1 MSGGNSPTTPADD
14 LAKAVM
20 FAGLDGETLSRLAE
34 AAVPRSFRRGQL
46 LCVEGEPGESLLVLR
61 SGSAVVFRTAP
72 SGERAVLAVVRAPD
86 VLGEVALLDRSPRSA
101 SIEALEDITALALSR
116 QAFLELAYRNPKVLD
131 TVLAALGALVRRLT
145 DQTADHVFLDLPG
158 RVAKALVRLA
168 EHSEDHTVELTQSQ
182 LADMVGGSR
191 QSVNQALSTFAAR
204 GWLRTRGRRIV
215 ALDMAGL
222 RRRAGL
228 SSRG

>member
-1 MSGGNSPTTPADD
+1 MSAGNGPTTPAED
-14 LAKAVM
+14 LAKADM
-20 FAGLDGETLSRLAE
+20 FAGLDTETLSRLAE

-61 SGSAVVFRTAP
+61 TGSAVVFRTAQ

-116 QAFLELAYRNPKVLD
+116 QAFIELAYRNPKVLD

-145 DQTADHVFLDLPG
+145 D
-158 RVAKALVRLA
+158 
-168 EHSEDHTVELTQSQ
+168 
-182 LADMVGGSR
+182 
-191 QSVNQALSTFAAR
+191 
-204 GWLRTRGRRIV
+204 
-215 ALDMAGL
+215 
-222 RRRAGL
+222 
-228 SSRG
+228 

>member
-1 MSGGNSPTTPADD
+1 
-14 LAKAVM
+14 
-20 FAGLDGETLSRLAE
+20 
-34 AAVPRSFRRGQL
+34 
-46 LCVEGEPGESLLVLR
+46 
-61 SGSAVVFRTAP
+61 
-72 SGERAVLAVVRAPD
+72 VVRAPD

-116 QAFLELAYRNPKVLD
+116 QAFIELAYRNPKVLD

-191 QSVNQALSTFAAR
+191 QSVNQALSAFAAQDTYR
-204 GWLRTRGRRIV
+204 
-215 ALDMAGL
+215 DFHAGVPV
-222 RRRAGL
+222 
-228 SSRG
+228 